1 MKNHIPEE
9 LISAYLDGELTS
21 DAQLLVEEALRNDPQ
36 SQQLL
41 EDLQSLHDRLQAI
54 PRSEPSRD
62 YTEQILR
69 RAERAIL
76 TGSSET
82 DSNTLANDA
91 PVHKS
96 VMTPNTQDSPGN
108 WKHVIWA
115 STVLA
120 ATLLLALL
128 LQPDQPVSHQL
139 TDATERQANQFTT
152 ADPHPQ
158 GTTDKDENES
168 RDLKVKSADSAVA
181 SKEEEN
187 DAAAS
192 ADVVAAKSAP
202 GIPSQPKKASF
213 GAAAPGG
220 GGLRPFADARQP
232 DELFLYVN
240 LPQQE
245 FDRQTVV
252 RTLLDQ
258 QVSFG
263 YDPATKNDLSALA
276 ANRNNLAIARKVNS
290 AVANDYEDKPTD
302 PVTAKRN
309 QIADKEKELGD
320 LVQKQTTRTPA
331 KTRVVTIDASPEE
344 LEELVL
350 NLSNQYQVELA
361 VENDANGIGQQL
373 ASNRQLDSRVNRQA
387 VERIQSLANRN
398 NRRRAATNIDD
409 AQSGKPA
416 AKPTNLA
423 DPKAAQSKPTAIRAP
438 AADGAEEQAQEAG
451 LSDRDEVDKLKQQQK
466 QDTLRVIVVIEA
478 SALPPT
484 ATAVRGAALTAK
496 KTSLKGWELY
506 VWQQDNTTYF
516 SLMIG
521 TNRLKTAKEIAD
533 AAVKEMAAIQPKLDQ
548 LRKGELI
555 FVHGRRLGIKAP
567 AAITKQLT
575 EYCEKVGLKPR

>member
-1 MKNHIPEE
+1 MKNQIPEE

-21 DAQLLVEEALRNDPQ
+21 DEQLLVEEALRNDPQ

-82 DSNTLANDA
+82 DSSTLTNDA

-96 VMTPNTQDSPGN
+96 VITPNTQDSHGN

-115 STVLA
+115 STALA

-139 TDATERQANQFTT
+139 TDATERQANQTTT
-152 ADPHPQ
+152 ADPHPKATAD
-158 GTTDKDENES
+158 GNEDES
-168 RDLKVKSADSAVA
+168 LDLEVESADSRLKGTEDE
-181 SKEEEN
+181 SD
-187 DAAAS
+187 DAAA
-192 ADVVAAKSAP
+192 DLVVGKSAAGLP
-202 GIPSQPKKASF
+202 AQPKKGANNSF

-220 GGLRPFADARQP
+220 GGLGPAADTSQP

-240 LPQQE
+240 LPQKE
-245 FDRQTVV
+245 FDQQTVV

-263 YDPATKNDLSALA
+263 YDPATKNGVPALA
-276 ANRNNLAIARKVNS
+276 ANRNNLAVARKLS
-290 AVANDYEDKPTD
+290 PAAKSDQDKPID
-302 PVTAKRN
+302 LAAARRN
-309 QIADKEKELGD
+309 KVADEEKELGD
-320 LVQKQTTRTPA
+320 VAPERTTRTPA

-361 VENDANGIGQQL
+361 FENDANEIGQRL
-373 ASNRQLDSRVNRQA
+373 TRKRQLNSTANRQA
-387 VERIQSLANRN
+387 VERIQSIAQLN
-398 NRRRAATNIDD
+398 NRRRAAP
-409 AQSGKPA
+409 GLA
-416 AKPTNLA
+416 AENVEK
-423 DPKAAQSKPTAIRAP
+423 SKPTAIRAP
-438 AADGAEEQAQEAG
+438 AADVAEGQAQQAD
-451 LSDRDEVDKLKQQQK
+451 LNDRDEADKLKQQRK
-466 QDTLRVIVVIEA
+466 QNTLRVVVVIEA

-484 ATAVRGAALTAK
+484 ATARGVTLTAK

-516 SLMIG
+516 SLMVG
-521 TNRLKTAKEIAD
+521 TNRPKTVKEIDD
-533 AAVKEMAAIQPKLDQ
+533 AAVKGMAAIQPKLDQ
-548 LRKGELI
+548 LQKGELV
-555 FVHGRRLGIKAP
+555 FLHGRRLDTKAP
-567 AAITKQLT
+567 AAIAKQLT
-575 EYCEKVGLKPR
+575 EYCEKVGLKTR